1 VGSSSAVAV
10 IVNPASSN
18 GKTRRR
24 WPRIERA
31 LREGL
36 GDLDVRLTAA
46 RGDATRLA
54 REALEGG
61 ARLVVSVGGDGTN
74 NEVLCGFV
82 DEHGANLFP
91 NVELGLVAS
100 GTGGDFCRHLGRFS
114 IDEQV
119 ARLACGGSRAIDYGV
134 ARFVDNDGKARVRPF
149 LNVVS
154 VGLSGLVAR
163 YALEGSGKIAGARG
177 TYLLSAMRG
186 IVRYRNQP
194 VRLALDGDAGA
205 EIGLS
210 VAAVANGQF
219 FGGGMWIA
227 PQAACDDGSL
237 DLVCAQGLS
246 RARMIGLLGRIFRG
260 GHVGAS
266 GVQMRRTREVQL
278 SARDEG
284 QEVLIEVDG
293 EQPGRLPLSV
303 CIVAGGLRLRGQ

>member
-1 VGSSSAVAV
+1 VGSSSAIAV
-10 IVNPASSN
+10 IVNPAASN
-18 GKTRRR
+18 GKTLRR
-24 WPRIERA
+24 WPGIERA

-36 GDLDVRLTAA
+36 GDLDARLTEAP
-46 RGDATRLA
+46 GDATRLA

-61 ARLVVSVGGDGTN
+61 AKLVVSVGGDGTN

-82 DEHGANLFP
+82 DEEGANLFP
-91 NVELGLVAS
+91 DAELGLVAS
-100 GTGGDFCRHLGRFS
+100 GRGGDFCRHLGAFS
-114 IDEQV
+114 IEEQV
-119 ARLACGGSRAIDYGV
+119 AGLARGSSRAIDYGV
-134 ARFVDNDGKARVRPF
+134 ARFVDNDGRASVRPF

-163 YALEGSGKIAGARG
+163 YALGSSGRIAGARG
-177 TYLLSAMRG
+177 AYLFGAMKG

-194 VRLALDGDAGA
+194 VHLAQDGEPSA

-227 PQAACDDGSL
+227 PQAACDDGLL

-246 RARMIGLLGRIFRG
+246 RARMVGLLGRIFRG
-260 GHVGAS
+260 GHVGAR
-266 GVQMRRTREVQL
+266 GVEMRRAREVEL
-278 SARDEG
+278 AARDDD
-284 QEVLIEVDG
+284 QEVLLEVDG

-303 CIVAGGLRLRGQ
+303 CVVAGGLRLRGP